1 MGQEPTIYQKVAY
14 FNHTFLIPWQ
24 KKDRFSIY
32 SNKTVVP
39 NDFHFPYSSADEGSV
54 ECISCQAESISF
66 CFTVALPYFLLQVN
80 SVVSFVLSFFLVH
93 LLFVF
98 FFSSC

>member
-1 MGQEPTIYQKVAY
+1 MI
-14 FNHTFLIPWQ
+14 
-24 KKDRFSIY
+24 S
-32 SNKTVVP
+32 
-39 NDFHFPYSSADEGSV
+39 FPYSSADEGSV

-98 FFSSC
+98 SSVVVSISLLFVYEG